1 MGHILLTYGI
11 LYRLDVRNVRS
22 YKVKYAAIEMYVFT
36 MANGYFSVRFAR
48 LYIAH
53 RFFSG

>member
-11 LYRLDVRNVRS
+11 LYRPDVRTVRS

-36 MANGYFSVRFAR
+36 MANGYFAAD
-48 LYIAH
+48 AH
-53 RFFSG
+53 TRHPFFNR